1 MGYHHFSIGHEI
13 AVAAVRGVVYAVER
27 HLFRGMSLSEILVI
41 GILIIAVVGLIG
53 RRRPVY

>member
-27 HLFRGMSLSEILVI
+27 HLFRGMSLSEILMI
-41 GILIIAVVGLIG
+41 GILIVAVVKLLG
-53 RRRPVY
+53 RRRPAY